1 MTAPAAAAE
10 TTAAAAAGVSI
21 VIATACESVRATA
34 IERAIASVSG
44 QGYPDLD
51 LIVVAN
57 GDRIDAEVLDRLAH
71 DSRLRLFTLEEGNVS
86 AARQFG
92 LAQAQGGYFGFLDD
106 DDELLPGAVAQ
117 RVELMRHHPEADF
130 VVTNGFVQNGSDVP
144 LVDAALAARINDD
157 PAGSALATNYF
168 ASAAAL
174 FRSARIEPDIFGFR
188 YMYFE
193 WTYLLFSL
201 LARGKRLRYADCV
214 TYRMFANSARSAS
227 ASEAYVLAY
236 PDFLV
241 ELRALPLDKHIDA
254 ALVRK
259 HQAALHAASNMHLAR
274 DRLGAAWGRHA
285 QSLAGGG
292 WRYLAHTRH
301 LVRASLGRLARVVG
315 GRPP

>member
-1 MTAPAAAAE
+1 MTTVAAAP
-10 TTAAAAAGVSI
+10 AGVSI
-21 VIATACESVRATA
+21 VIATACESVRAAA

-44 QGYPDLD
+44 QGVGDLD

-57 GDRIDAEVLDRLAH
+57 GDRIDARLVERLEG
-71 DSRLRLFTLEEGNVS
+71 DPRLRLFKLAEGNVS
-86 AARQFG
+86 AARQLG
-92 LAQAQGGYFGFLDD
+92 LAQAHGEYFGFLDD
-106 DDELLPGAVAQ
+106 DDELLPGAIAQ
-117 RVELMRHHPEADF
+117 RVELMRRHPEADF
-130 VVTNGFVQNGSDVP
+130 VVTNGFVHNGSDVP

-157 PAGSALATNYF
+157 PAGSALATTYF

-174 FRSARIEPDIFGFR
+174 FRTARIEPDIFGFR
-188 YMYFE
+188 YKYFE

-201 LARGKRLRYADCV
+201 LARRKKLRYADCL
-214 TYRMFANSARSAS
+214 TYRMFSNSARSAS

-274 DRLGAAWGRHA
+274 NRLGAAWRQHA
-285 QSLAGGG
+285 KSLAGGG
-292 WRYLAHTRH
+292 WRYMTHTRH
-301 LVRASLGRLARVVG
+301 LVRASLGRLLRAVS
-315 GRPP
+315 GRPR